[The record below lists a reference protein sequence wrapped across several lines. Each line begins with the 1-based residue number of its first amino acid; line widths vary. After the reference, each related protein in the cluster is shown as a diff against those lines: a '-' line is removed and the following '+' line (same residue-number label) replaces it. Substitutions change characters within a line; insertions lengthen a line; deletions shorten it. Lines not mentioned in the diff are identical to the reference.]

1 MLAGLHY
8 LALQAGNVDVE
19 KYHAI
24 GSMALLVILALGV
37 FMIASM
43 WKVFEKAGEP
53 GWASIIPIY
62 NAIVLLRVAGKP
74 FWWLILMMIP
84 LVNFAVMIVLG
95 VALAERFGKGV
106 GFGLGLTFLGPIF
119 YPILAF
125 GDAEYSPA

>member
-19 KYHAI
+19 KYRAT
-24 GSMALLVILALGV
+24 GTMTLLVIVAIGV

-62 NAIVLLRVAGKP
+62 NAIVLLRIAGKP
-74 FWWLILMMIP
+74 FWWLILIMIP
-84 LVNFAVMIVLG
+84 LVNFAVMIIIG

-106 GFGLGLTFLGPIF
+106 GFGLGLTFLSPIF

-125 GDAEYSPA
+125 GDAEYSRA